1 MKRPSMRVF
10 GKRGLRA
17 TRRPPKPQ
25 PTSAI
30 STFFVRVGGDVGV
43 GDAEVCLWVSM
54 KAGKCF
60 DQSISAGLVGLDLV
74 IMSVDV

>member
-30 STFFVRVGGDVGV
+30 STFFVRAGGDVGV
-43 GDAEVCLWVSM
+43 GDAKARLWVSM

>member
-30 STFFVRVGGDVGV
+30 STFFVRAGGGVGV
-43 GDAEVCLWVSM
+43 GDAEARLWVLM